1 MSEVFGLSFRMT
13 MDSRLISPTQIVLEL
28 KLFWIDGGST
38 PPTYSVALAGSVLL
52 MVVPPPEDDNSP
64 AGIILTRFP
73 TTVAV
78 TLMDTVQDPGVDPLC
93 AGTVPPLSTKVVVP
107 GTAVT
112 VPPQVLMTPA
122 GSSITM
128 PGCSRTKLSVQD
140 AFVNGN
146 ALGL

>member
-52 MVVPPPEDDNSP
+52 MVVPPPEDDNAP
-64 AGIILTRFP
+64 AGIVLMRFP

-78 TLMDTVQDPGVDPLC
+78 TLMDTVQDPGVGPLC
-93 AGTVPPLSTKVVVP
+93 AGTVPPLSARVVVP

-112 VPPQVLMTPA
+112 VPPQVLITPA
-122 GSSITM
+122 GSAIIR
-128 PGCSRTKLSVQD
+128 PGWSRIKLSVQE
-140 AFVNGN
+140 AFVNEN